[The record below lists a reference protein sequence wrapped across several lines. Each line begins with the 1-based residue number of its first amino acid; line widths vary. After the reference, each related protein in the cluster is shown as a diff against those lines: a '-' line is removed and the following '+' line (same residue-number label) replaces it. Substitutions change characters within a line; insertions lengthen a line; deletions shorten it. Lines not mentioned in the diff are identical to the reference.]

1 MKNKSGKRVC
11 KNKKCQKVLP
21 SSYKYKYCEA
31 CRNKHTYT
39 IRNVV
44 KNAAAITGGIALV
57 AASVIT
63 GKEINSKK

>member
-1 MKNKSGKRVC
+1 MKKKSGKRVC